1 MAVPARTRTQ
11 DVENIISAA
20 GGDLLSD
27 TDLFDYFQ
35 DSAMRDSEEK
45 SLAFHLVF
53 QSPDRTLTD
62 AEIDAAV
69 KKIIA
74 ALEEQSWEVRK

>member
-53 QSPDRTLTD
+53 QSPERTLTD
-62 AEIDAAV
+62 GEADAAV
-69 KKIIA
+69 QNITV
-74 ALEEQSWEVRK
+74 ALEEKSWEVKK